1 MPPVK
6 LEAKTVLTC
15 WTHHED
21 TKSPGPA
28 TDQVHPPSNMRGGGR
43 RWRWGLLET
52 CCLIINM
59 LLNRRRPAV
68 NLLKGPNHNQ

>member
-28 TDQVHPPSNMRGGGR
+28 TDQVHPPSNMRGGEQEVEV
-43 RWRWGLLET
+43 GLVR
-52 CCLIINM
+52 NM
-59 LLNRRRPAV
+59 LSD
-68 NLLKGPNHNQ
+68 H